1 MPIASTSPVGTTM
14 VDWFSVYDK
23 YAPPPSLPPLRCLKI
38 SMTRDA
44 GVFSYGFETE
54 TANTPYAFYMKG
66 VPWVA
71 NWMWQK
77 FENFRDEFP
86 PSSVW
91 DIPPSCSAAVAC
103 PGW

>member
-1 MPIASTSPVGTTM
+1 MTPLTFASIA
-14 VDWFSVYDK
+14 
-23 YAPPPSLPPLRCLKI
+23 
-38 SMTRDA
+38 RDA
-44 GVFSYGFETE
+44 GIFSYGFETE
-54 TANTPYAFYMKG
+54 SVSIPYAFYMKG

-77 FENFRDEFP
+77 FDNFRDELP
-86 PSSVW
+86 NSSVW